1 MTTVEDIILDHDKR
15 GVTHLRPYLQADFCD
30 DAARLIAGTSGP
42 ALIVTGFYIMGAE
55 LPETDGPPGALA
67 IGRAIQ
73 AMGRSVVYVTD
84 KVTYSVMKGLVG
96 DEAEVVD
103 FPITDDQASKEYASQ
118 LLGRINPGVVI
129 AIERCSLTADGAYL
143 NMRGR
148 DISQWNARVDHLF
161 TDHPATVGIGDGGN
175 EIGMGNLIKEIPGVE
190 TLPDNP
196 AATRTSKLIIT
207 SVSNWGGYGLAAS
220 LSKLAGRNLLPSLE
234 QEAEVLR
241 QTIDLGSVDGFS
253 AEPRYEVDGFT
264 SDENGALLGR
274 LHQLLADEGIA

>member
-1 MTTVEDIILDHDKR
+1 MDTVEDIILDHDKR
-15 GVTHLRPYLQADFCD
+15 GVAHLRPFLQADFCD

-42 ALIVTGFYIMGAE
+42 AMIVTGFYIMGAQ

-67 IGRAIQ
+67 IGRALQ
-73 AMGRSVVYVTD
+73 AMGREVVYVTD
-84 KVTYSVMKGLVG
+84 RVTHSVMQGLAG
-96 DEAEVVD
+96 DEVEVVD
-103 FPITDDQASKEYASQ
+103 FPITDDQASKEYAKQ
-118 LLGRINPGVVI
+118 LLARVNPGVII

-148 DISQWNARVDHLF
+148 DISEWNARVDHLF

-196 AATRTSKLIIT
+196 AATKTSKLVIT

-220 LSKLAGRNLLPSLE
+220 LSKLAGLNLLPSVE
-234 QEAEVLR
+234 DEAELLKRTV
-241 QTIDLGSVDGFS
+241 DLGSVDGFS
-253 AEPRYEVDGFT
+253 SEPRYEVDGFT
-264 SDENGALLGR
+264 SEENGVLLGR
-274 LHQLLADEGIA
+274 LHQLLANEGIA